1 MTPYQIL
8 RPGVT
13 RSPLPWLAGLIVL
26 YLAVPLVAF
35 LVRLAGTDNR
45 GFASPG
51 LFPALLVSV
60 ECATIS
66 LALITVLGVPLAYLL
81 ARSKSRAASIVG
93 VVVQLPLALPPLMC
107 GILLVYLVGPY
118 TYLGRLFEERLTMSL
133 TGVVLAQTFVSAPFL
148 IVAARA
154 AFATVDPSLTDVAA
168 TLGHSE
174 FSRFRRVALPVAAPG
189 IRAGMLLAWLRAFG
203 EYGAVVVL
211 AYHPFSLPIYTYNQF
226 SGVGLPTTLAP
237 TALALAVAVVVVS
250 LSRIRLS
257 RVPKPVVLP
266 QPSLGVAAAPTP
278 VSFDIDHHLGT
289 FHLAV
294 AHQPRGSRLA
304 VLGPSGSGKSTL
316 LRCLAGLYGSE
327 PGPVRYGDRSVEN
340 VRVENR
346 RVGYVAQG
354 FSLYPHMTVWQ
365 HLLFARGAT
374 PQTAAYWLAHLR
386 LDGLQDRYPAQL
398 SGGQR
403 QRVGLAQALCRSPEL
418 LLLDEPFSALDSPV
432 RRELRRELRRLQR
445 ETGLTTVLVTHDPEE
460 AAFLADEVIV
470 LSDGASLQSG
480 ATRQVFSRP
489 SSPEVARL
497 LGIPNLH
504 RAVVVADGT
513 MDAGGALL
521 DVPTANLA
529 PNTAVMWSIRPE
541 HIRLSSAGGLS
552 GTLTDIADVGT
563 ATELI
568 VAVTPSL
575 ELELRTPDEID
586 LEIGQTC
593 QIELPSDAI
602 TLWPVTDQG
611 ARDLAWPP
619 SNGV

>member
-1 MTPYQIL
+1 M

-13 RSPLPWLAGLIVL
+13 RSPLGWLAGLIVL

-51 LFPALLVSV
+51 LFPALFVSV

-66 LALITVLGVPLAYLL
+66 LAIITVLGVPLAYLL
-81 ARSKSRAASIVG
+81 AGSKSRAASIVG

-118 TYLGRLFEERLTMSL
+118 TYLGRLFDERLTMSL

-154 AFATVDPSLTDVAA
+154 AFATVDPALTDVAA

-174 FSRFRRVALPVAAPG
+174 FSRFGRVALPVAAPG

-250 LSRIRLS
+250 LSRLRLS

-266 QPSLGVAAAPTP
+266 QPSLGAPAAPTP

-316 LRCLAGLYGSE
+316 LRCLAGLYGSQ
-327 PGPVRYGDRSVEN
+327 PGRVRYGDRSVEN
-340 VRVENR
+340 VAVEHR

-374 PQTAAYWLAHLR
+374 PETAAYWLAHLR

-470 LSDGASLQSG
+470 LSDGVSLQSG

-504 RAVVVADGT
+504 RAVVVSEGT
-513 MDAGGALL
+513 MEVDGALL
-521 DVPTANLA
+521 DVDTANLA
-529 PNTAVMWSIRPE
+529 PRTSVLWSIRPE
-541 HIRLSSAGGLS
+541 HMRLSAAGGLS
-552 GTLTDIADVGT
+552 GTLVDIADVGT

-568 VAVTPSL
+568 IAVTPTL
-575 ELELRTPDEID
+575 ELELRTPDHLD
-586 LEIGQTC
+586 LEIGHVC
-593 QIELPSDAI
+593 HVELPRDAI
-602 TLWPVTDQG
+602 TLWPMAEQG
-611 ARDLAWPP
+611 V
-619 SNGV
+619 SNRP